1 MSVIPD
7 VNGVKLTLLI
17 YLSRLQIQKTL
28 YIRISYEDFLKSV
41 DTTFVRKFG
50 PNRSLS
56 TSGSSHSMSKESNF
70 PFDLDLSTLDTSSIT
85 NILGDIEMHMPL
97 MESEGDVT
105 QLLQVKDFFES
116 ELKIERRLH

>member
-1 MSVIPD
+1 MPD
-7 VNGVKLTLLI
+7 VNYVKLTLLI
-17 YLSRLQIQKTL
+17 LFFKSEIQKTL

-41 DTTFVRKFG
+41 DTTFVRKFW
-50 PNRSLS
+50 PNRGLS
-56 TSGSSHSMSKESNF
+56 TSGSRRSMSKESNF

-85 NILGDIEMHMPL
+85 NILSDIEMHMPL